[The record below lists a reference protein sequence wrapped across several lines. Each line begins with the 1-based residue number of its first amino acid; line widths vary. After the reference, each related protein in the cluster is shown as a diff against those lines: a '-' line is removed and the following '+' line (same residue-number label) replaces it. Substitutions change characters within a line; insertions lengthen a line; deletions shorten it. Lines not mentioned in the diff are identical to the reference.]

1 MTDENQGDLGTDI
14 IRFHRIITR
23 SLEIT
28 IQNVN
33 RFLEMIALKEE
44 KREGF
49 IKYVQSFSTVL
60 YAHHVLEN
68 EKIFPY
74 FKDKLP
80 DAPYDQLMAQHK
92 GINVLLTQVNGGINN
107 LKSNV
112 EELKSLNLLKTSL
125 EKIDRI
131 WHIHMGTEE
140 EKIFERV
147 GSLNISL
154 EETNRLRAE
163 FSEFFKEHAEPAY
176 LVVPFM
182 LYNLSHEDRAV
193 IAQGFPEKVTKQFV
207 PVDWKDKWISMQPF
221 LLKSYF

>member
-1 MTDENQGDLGTDI
+1 MTDENQGNLGTDI

-23 SLEIT
+23 GLEIT

-33 RFLEMIALKEE
+33 RFLEIGALKEE

-60 YAHHVLEN
+60 DAHHIHEN

-92 GINVLLTQVNGGINN
+92 GINVLLTQINGGINN

-112 EELKSLNLLKTSL
+112 DELKSLDLLKTSL

-131 WHIHMGTEE
+131 WQIHMKTEE

-163 FSEFFKEHAEPAY
+163 FSEFFGEHAKPAY
-176 LVVPFM
+176 LIVPFM
-182 LYNLSHEDRAV
+182 LYNLSPKDRVV
-193 IAQGFPEKVTKQFV
+193 IAQGFPEIITKQLV
-207 PVDWKDKWISMQPF
+207 NADWKDEWAPMQPF
-221 LLKSYF
+221 LII

>member
-33 RFLEMIALKEE
+33 RFLEIGALEEE

-49 IKYVQSFSTVL
+49 IKYVQSVSTVL
-60 YAHHVLEN
+60 NAHHVLEN

-92 GINVLLTQVNGGINN
+92 GIEALLTQTNGGISN

-112 EELKSLNLLKTSL
+112 EELRSLDLLKTSL
-125 EKIDRI
+125 EKIGRI
-131 WHIHMGTEE
+131 WHIHIQIEE
-140 EKIFERV
+140 EKIFGRV
-147 GSLNISL
+147 GDLNISL
-154 EETNRLRAE
+154 DETNRLREE
-163 FSEFFKEHAEPAY
+163 FSQFFMEHAEPAH
-176 LVVPFM
+176 VIVPFM
-182 LYNLSHEDRAV
+182 MYNLSSEDRA
-193 IAQGFPEKVTKQFV
+193 ILAQEFPEKVTKQLFS
-207 PVDWKDKWISMQPF
+207 VDWKDEWAPMQPF
-221 LLKSYF
+221 LLK

>member
-33 RFLEMIALKEE
+33 RFLEIGALEEE

-60 YAHHVLEN
+60 NAHHVLEN

-92 GINVLLTQVNGGINN
+92 GIEALLAQVNGGSSN

-112 EELKSLNLLKTSL
+112 EELRSLDLLKTSL

-131 WHIHMGTEE
+131 WHIHMQVEE
-140 EKIFERV
+140 EKIFGRV
-147 GSLNISL
+147 ESLNISL
-154 EETNRLRAE
+154 EETNMLREE
-163 FSEFFKEHAEPAY
+163 FSQFFEEHAKPAY
-176 LVVPFM
+176 LIVPFM
-182 LYNLSHEDRAV
+182 LYNLSREDRAV
-193 IAQGFPEKVTKQFV
+193 MAQGFPEIVTKQLV
-207 PVDWKDKWISMQPF
+207 NADWKDEWASMQPF
-221 LLKSYF
+221 LLK